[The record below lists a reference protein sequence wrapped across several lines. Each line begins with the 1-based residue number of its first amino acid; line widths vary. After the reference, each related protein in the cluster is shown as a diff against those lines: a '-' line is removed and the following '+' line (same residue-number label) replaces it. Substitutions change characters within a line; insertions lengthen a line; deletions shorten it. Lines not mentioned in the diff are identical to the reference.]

1 MCGSVMASRV
11 GDAAIVSD
19 ATSLLPPG
27 GAVTDNVL
35 QQLLDSLP
43 DGVLV
48 VDRGGLVALANRA
61 ASSLLDASDGDGAL
75 VGAPCPLPCERDGDV
90 QLATPRPLTL
100 SLRIAETRFQDQP
113 MRLLSFRDV
122 TAQRQLEHHREAL
135 RAADRRAAMVQ
146 VTRTV
151 AHEIRNPAAVILAN
165 LAIMR
170 DIFSE
175 LQEALMGPLND
186 RADTRPHRL
195 RAALGAL
202 REALPSGSRG
212 AAAQQRAER
221 ALRDVDRALDE
232 LGELVENLHGMIDD
246 GVIGVERMRSFLEEF
261 RTMLGTRQRHYREL
275 DVCAVAARACDL
287 CALEVR
293 AAEIVLTR
301 SLAPVPAVVGDEFDL
316 VQAIAALITNATAAI
331 VATDDSDSSDGRGAN
346 EDHASDGDGPARAL
360 TSATRRRDRP
370 PGRIEIAT
378 QLVDKEI
385 LISVS
390 DNGVGISEEHQ
401 EHIFDP
407 LFLPDPDGSVL
418 GFGLA
423 IAAEIVADHGGSLAV
438 ESQVGVGS
446 RFEVRLPL
454 DTGLSIDQGPGQT
467 PGPLRC
473 QVLMVHDD
481 AQAGA
486 AIAHILAPHYD
497 VVSATSGTDALT
509 KLARDRDYDVLI
521 SELTMADMDGLEL
534 YRQLSL
540 AMPRMLARI
549 VFVGNA
555 EAIDE
560 LLQLVGDDQLR
571 VLHTPL
577 DPEQLLAA
585 VASICQR

>member
-1 MCGSVMASRV
+1 M
-11 GDAAIVSD
+11 
-19 ATSLLPPG
+19 
-27 GAVTDNVL
+27 TDNVL

-48 VDRGGLVALANRA
+48 VDQAGRVALANRA
-61 ASSLLDASDGDGAL
+61 ANRLLDANGGAL
-75 VGAPCPLPCERDGDV
+75 VGAPCPLPCERDSEVEVDV
-90 QLATPRPLTL
+90 QVAAPRPLTL

-122 TAQRQLEHHREAL
+122 TAERQLERHREAL

-175 LQEALMGPLND
+175 LQEAVIGPLSD
-186 RADTRPHRL
+186 RTDTRPHRL
-195 RAALGAL
+195 RAALDAL
-202 REALPSGSRG
+202 REALSSGSRS
-212 AAAQQRAER
+212 AAAQQRAQR

-261 RTMLGTRQRHYREL
+261 RTMLGTRPRHYREI
-275 DVCAVAARACDL
+275 DVRAVAARACDI
-287 CALEVR
+287 CAPEVR
-293 AAEIVLTR
+293 AADIALTR
-301 SLAPVPAVVGDEFDL
+301 SLARVPTVVGDEFEL
-316 VQAIAALITNATAAI
+316 LQAIAALITNATAAI
-331 VATDDSDSSDGRGAN
+331 VATNDSGDSGDSDDSPEPGG
-346 EDHASDGDGPARAL
+346 
-360 TSATRRRDRP
+360 P

-378 QLVDKEI
+378 KLVDSEI

-423 IAAEIVADHGGSLAV
+423 VTAEIVADHGGSLAV
-438 ESQVGVGS
+438 ESRVGVGS
-446 RFEVRLPL
+446 CFEVRLPL
-454 DTGLSIDQGPGQT
+454 DTGLSVDQGPGQA

-473 QVLMVHDD
+473 RVLMVHDD
-481 AQAGA
+481 ARAGA
-486 AIAHILAPHYD
+486 AIARILAPNYD

-509 KLARDRDYDVLI
+509 LLARDLDYDVLI

-540 AMPRMLARI
+540 AMPRMLPRI

-571 VLHTPL
+571 VVHTPL
-577 DPEQLLAA
+577 DPDQLVAA
-585 VASICQR
+585 VGSICRR